1 MKKGYFINNM
11 TKREKFIDEIT
22 KLLQDCPENYLSTD
36 ALDFWNA
43 LQITEDNE
51 KPAFTENGKKILQ
64 YIKDNK
70 DNFNNLFKAKDIG
83 EGINLSSRTVSGSLR
98 KLVNDGYLEKMGE
111 NPKVYSLTTK
121 GEETSL
127 DEN

>member
-1 MKKGYFINNM
+1 M

-22 KLLQDCPENYLSTD
+22 KLLQDSPENYLSDD

-43 LQITEDNE
+43 LQITEDNA
-51 KPAFTENGKKILQ
+51 KPTFTENGKKILQ

-111 NPKVYSLTTK
+111 NPKVYSLTSK

-127 DEN
+127 DE

>member
-1 MKKGYFINNM
+1 M
-11 TKREKFIDEIT
+11 TKRETFIDEIT
-22 KLLQDCPENYLSTD
+22 KLLQDKPENFLSED

-43 LQITEDNE
+43 LQIIEDDT
-51 KPAFTENGKKILQ
+51 KPTFTENGKKILQ
-64 YIKDNK
+64 YIKNNK

-111 NPKVYSLTTK
+111 NPKVYSLTSK

-127 DEN
+127 DE